1 MLGEIPTLDKKLLL
15 LYIFII
21 WISISSASIFVLL
34 SSAPGS
40 VCAFWRLLISSLIL
54 LPIYF
59 RNKQRIILTY
69 SVLAGLFLSLHFI
82 LWMESLYMIP
92 VVISTV
98 LVVSYPFY
106 NLIIDYFVFKEKVSS
121 IQVAGLIIGFIS
133 LLAFYHPSI
142 AGNLNR
148 IGLIYAG
155 LAGFFISI
163 YFSIGR
169 YLRHYIGIN
178 TLSYV
183 VPTYLSAAFFALIY
197 NLIRN
202 IDLLNYP
209 IKSYIAFI
217 LLAIIPMMGGHTLM
231 NYLLG
236 KLKTSTITSIALA
249 EPVGAGLLAYL
260 LFGQVISINQAFL
273 AVIIMMCVF
282 VIVFAES
289 KR

>member
-1 MLGEIPTLDKKLLL
+1 MDKKLLL

-21 WISISSASIFVLL
+21 WVSISSASILVLI

-54 LPIYF
+54 LPIFF
-59 RNKQRIILTY
+59 RNKQRISLVY
-69 SVLAGLFLSLHFI
+69 SVLAGLFLSFHFI

-106 NLIIDYFVFKEKVSS
+106 NLVIDYFVFKEKISKTQ
-121 IQVAGLIIGFIS
+121 IAGLIIGFLS
-133 LLAFYHPSI
+133 LLAFYNPNI
-142 AGNLNR
+142 GGNLNR
-148 IGLIYAG
+148 IGLVYAG

-178 TLSYV
+178 TPSYV
-183 VPTYLSAAFFALIY
+183 LPTYLSAALFALIY
-197 NLIRN
+197 NLIHN

-209 IKSYIAFI
+209 IRSYTAFI
-217 LLAIIPMMGGHTLM
+217 LLAIIPMIGGHTLM

-249 EPVGAGLLAYL
+249 EPIGAGLLAYF
-260 LFGQVISINQAFL
+260 LFGQVISVNQVFL
-273 AVIIMMCVF
+273 AIIVMMCVF
-282 VIVFAES
+282 IIIFT
-289 KR
+289 RN